1 MSRAQIIALSVVC
14 CAFGV
19 LALIGPDDYRTASYV
34 GNVAL
39 AIACFVVAGR
49 DLTRRGWDL
58 GYLFAGAYLLP
69 LIGLIVYVGLSNRPQ
84 LDVLEPSAI

>member
-14 CAFGV
+14 CAFG
-19 LALIGPDDYRTASYV
+19 ALSLWGPDDLRTASYV
-34 GNVAL
+34 VNVAL
-39 AIACFVVAGR
+39 AIACFLVAGR
-49 DLTRRGWDL
+49 DLTRRGWQL

-84 LDVLEPSAI
+84 TDALSPSAT

>member
-1 MSRAQIIALSVVC
+1 MSRTQIIVLSVVC

-19 LALIGPDDYRTASYV
+19 VSLVGPDDYRTTSYV
-34 GNVAL
+34 VNAGL

-49 DLTRRGWDL
+49 DLTRRGWEL

-69 LIGLIVYVGLSNRPQ
+69 LIGLIVYVGLSNRPYAGA
-84 LDVLEPSAI
+84 LEPSAS